1 LLLLKHLFLKK
12 LTLADFKY
20 KKMIQIYHNPRCGKS
35 RNCLAFID
43 QTKEEYEIIPYLTET
58 PSFNDLKEL
67 LKKLDLNPNELI
79 RTKEKIWIDTYKG
92 KNLTND
98 EVIQAMVDNPILI
111 ERPIVIKDGKA
122 IIGRDLD
129 KVASFLD

>member
-1 LLLLKHLFLKK
+1 
-12 LTLADFKY
+12 
-20 KKMIQIYHNPRCGKS
+20 MIQIYHNPRCGKS

-43 QTKEEYEIIPYLTET
+43 QTNQEYEIIPYLTET
-58 PSFNDLKEL
+58 PSFSELKEL
-67 LKKLDLNPNELI
+67 LEKLNLQPIELV
-79 RTKEKIWIDTYKG
+79 RTKEKIWIENYKE
-92 KNLTND
+92 KTLTND
-98 EVIQAMVDNPILI
+98 EIIQAMTDNPILI